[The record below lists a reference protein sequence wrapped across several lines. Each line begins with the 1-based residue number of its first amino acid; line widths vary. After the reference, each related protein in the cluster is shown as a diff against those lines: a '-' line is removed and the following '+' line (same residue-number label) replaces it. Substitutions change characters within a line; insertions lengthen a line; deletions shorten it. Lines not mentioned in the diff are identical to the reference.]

1 MTKRTSWLKGIGAVL
16 VALTVGLAVW
26 WFSFVDSA
34 SPSVASAQEI
44 VANACDLDSPN
55 FDIVGTIRQAPLY
68 GSKLVD
74 FKAEVSNKDYHIE
87 LRSED
92 EFVEF
97 IHVDG
102 AVLLREGVDA
112 QWEESPLTPQHWMG
126 RLIGT
131 DLSKNTICI
140 PVESTHLVG
149 TEVVKKMSTTK
160 YVWAYN
166 WVKDEAIGTANPDPW
181 THRWEVWIDADG
193 QLVQIR
199 TSTKDS
205 KAEFKTTE
213 DWDIVTS
220 KIINVG
226 EENVITKPQS

>member
-1 MTKRTSWLKGIGAVL
+1 MTKRKMTAGIAIVFSVAVL
-16 VALTVGLAVW
+16 GGWLAYYYLL
-26 WFSFVDSA
+26 
-34 SPSVASAQEI
+34 SPPAVSAQEI
-44 VANACDLDSPN
+44 VANACDLGSPN

-166 WVKDEAIGTANPDPW
+166 WVKDETIGTANPDPW

-193 QLVQIR
+193 QMVQIR